1 MRFLRRHRFVL
12 CFLAILV
19 ACSVLVVRQFLA
31 NQSAHVEMREDFILL
46 HQKGHTKPTERLYQL
61 LVQELPDLPDTVLW
75 DDLQRTRM
83 LIDPKT
89 QQPDNLI
96 WKYHWAVKQYLD
108 RRAEQRV
115 ARVLKRMEQQ

>member
-1 MRFLRRHRFVL
+1 MRFLRRHQFVL
-12 CFLAILV
+12 CFLAVLV
-19 ACSVLVVRQFLA
+19 ACSVLVVRQFLV

-46 HQKGHTKPTERLYQL
+46 QQKGQTKPAEKLYQL
-61 LVQELPDLPDTVLW
+61 LVQELPNLPDTVLW
-75 DDLQRTRM
+75 DDLQRTLM
-83 LIDPKT
+83 LVDPKT

-96 WKYHWAVKQYLD
+96 WKYHWAVKHYLD

>member
-12 CFLAILV
+12 SFLAVLAV
-19 ACSVLVVRQFLA
+19 CSGLVVRQFLA
-31 NQSAHVEMREDFILL
+31 NQSAHVERREDFILL
-46 HQKGHTKPTERLYQL
+46 QQKGHAQPAQRLYQL
-61 LVQELPDLPDTVLW
+61 LVQELPDLPDAILW
-75 DDLQRTRM
+75 DDLQRTLM
-83 LIDPKT
+83 LVDPKT

-115 ARVLKRMEQQ
+115 ARALKRMENQ